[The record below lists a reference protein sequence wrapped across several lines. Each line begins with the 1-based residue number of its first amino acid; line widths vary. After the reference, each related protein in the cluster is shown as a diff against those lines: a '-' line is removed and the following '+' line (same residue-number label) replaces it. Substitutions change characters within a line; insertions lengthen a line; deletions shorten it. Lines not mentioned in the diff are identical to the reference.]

1 MSETEMMKPY
11 VWLKTCDD
19 SIQLV
24 DREIAMVCP
33 FICQEISEKG
43 TGSSKSSAI
52 CLPEKVSLAML
63 TLILD
68 YCRFHHAQGHSN
80 KERKLYDEEFVRI
93 VADNLY
99 ELAYAAYN
107 LELKPLI
114 DLTCHEIARKVE
126 INSPKEMCDI
136 FHWLDDR
143 AKEEMLKLIINTT
156 CNPSRLLKRLMKNK
170 RKEFE
175 RIQKNVEVEREEKH
189 VVDER
194 PIEELVAF
202 INGSN
207 DGEAK
212 GNTTC
217 KNKKKN
223 RRRNKKQQKNSSL
236 KEVDD
241 HVVVFDDE
249 IHMGLM
255 GKNDKEVKEEN
266 DHVVEFDDEIDQGL
280 MEKFDKELEKE
291 DDHVVVFD
299 DVIDHVLMEK
309 IDNKMEEE
317 DDRVVE
323 FDDEI
328 DQALTANIDRE
339 VEEEDDHV
347 VEFDDD
353 GIHQAKMIKI
363 NKDVEE
369 FDRRLSCSWEERI
382 KEIITDACNH
392 KEIVA

>member
-1 MSETEMMKPY
+1 MSETEMMEPY

-19 SIQLV
+19 SIQQV
-24 DREIAMVCP
+24 EREIAMICP
-33 FICQEISEKG
+33 FICQEMSEKG

-68 YCRFHHAQGHSN
+68 YCRFHHIQDHSN

-93 VADNLY
+93 VADNLC

-107 LELKPLI
+107 LQLKPLI
-114 DLTCHEIARKVE
+114 DLTCHEIARTVE
-126 INSPKEMCDI
+126 IKSPKEMCDI
-136 FHWLDDR
+136 FHWLDDQT
-143 AKEEMLKLIINTT
+143 KEEMLKLIINTT

-170 RKEFE
+170 REEFE
-175 RIQKNVEVEREEKH
+175 RRQKNVEVERDEKH

-194 PIEELVAF
+194 PIEELVSF

-212 GNTTC
+212 GIKTC

-223 RRRNKKQQKNSSL
+223 RRRKKKQQKNSSL

-241 HVVVFDDE
+241 HVV
-249 IHMGLM
+249 
-255 GKNDKEVKEEN
+255 
-266 DHVVEFDDEIDQGL
+266 
-280 MEKFDKELEKE
+280 
-291 DDHVVVFD
+291 
-299 DVIDHVLMEK
+299 
-309 IDNKMEEE
+309 
-317 DDRVVE
+317 E

-328 DQALTANIDRE
+328 DQALTANIDKEVKEEDDQVLEFDDEIDRGLMAKFDKEVGKEGDRVVAFDDEIDHVLMAKIDNKMEEDDDRVVEFDDEIDQTLTADIDME
-339 VEEEDDHV
+339 VEEEDGYV
-347 VEFDDD
+347 VEFNDDEID
-353 GIHQAKMIKI
+353 QALMEKI
-363 NKDVEE
+363 NKEVKE
-369 FDRRLSCSWEERI
+369 FDRRLNCSLEERI
-382 KEIITDACNH
+382 KEIITDADNH